1 MVEVKGNNR
10 NTILQELES
19 IKHLL
24 DEDAF
29 DGTPAKAA
37 PVNSPSGQTSLFAES
52 EPFFPTPSNTA
63 SQAPIT
69 NRTNQTA
76 ISENNPFLPPHIRER
91 LTSNQPNAFGNL
103 ARSDKTTSPSPNLQ
117 DRLVDKVLDRLQTR
131 IEIIIREELASLSA
145 EDKQQLQQ
153 ETRNHPD

>member
-19 IKHLL
+19 IRHLL

-29 DGTPAKAA
+29 DGMPAKAA
-37 PVNSPSGQTSLFAES
+37 QVNSPSSQTSLFAEPES
-52 EPFFPTPSNTA
+52 FSPTHSNAA
-63 SQAPIT
+63 SRPPIT
-69 NRTNQTA
+69 TRTNQSA

-91 LTSNQPNAFGNL
+91 LTSNQSNAFGNL
-103 ARSDKTTSPSPNLQ
+103 ARTDKTISPEHNLR

-153 ETRNHPD
+153 ESRHSPD

>member
-19 IKHLL
+19 IRHLL

-37 PVNSPSGQTSLFAES
+37 QVNSLSSQTSLFAEP
-52 EPFFPTPSNTA
+52 EPLSPTHSNAA
-63 SQAPIT
+63 SQPPT
-69 NRTNQTA
+69 TTRTN

-91 LTSNQPNAFGNL
+91 LISNQSNAFGNL
-103 ARSDKTTSPSPNLQ
+103 ARTDKTTSPKHNLH

-153 ETRNHPD
+153 ETRHSPD